1 MARTD
6 PIMGNPGMQRPVIA
20 IISTGGTIARQAA
33 DPRDTVD
40 YAEIGTSLG
49 GGDLLAALPAAVR
62 ARFDVRGI
70 PFSSCDSVEMTL
82 PRWFELAGVISHA
95 LATLPDLNGI
105 VVTHGTS
112 SLEEAACF
120 LDLVLDVACPVV
132 VVGAQR
138 PASAISAD
146 GPANLFAALLVAS
159 APQAAGRGVL
169 VVANNEIHAAQEVTK
184 ASTYQL
190 ETFRSPD
197 FGPVGMV
204 EANRVLFGRMPAY
217 RRHIGW
223 PAGYGAGGAIPRVDI
238 CYSHAGA
245 DGVGMRAFVAAGAR
259 GLISAGMLPG
269 MCTPAEN
276 AALDEAVARGVVVVQ
291 ATSGYCGGVVRRQDL
306 CQRGIL
312 AAGHM
317 RPRQARI
324 LLTLALMTGMDP
336 AGMQALFDMP

>member
-1 MARTD
+1 
-6 PIMGNPGMQRPVIA
+6 MQRPVIA
-20 IISTGGTIARQAA
+20 IISTGGTIARQAM

-49 GGDLLAALPAAVR
+49 GADLLAALPEAVR
-62 ARFDVRGI
+62 ARFAVRGI

-82 PRWFELAGVISHA
+82 QRWFDLASVINQTVASQ
-95 LATLPDLNGI
+95 PDLSGV

-112 SLEEAACF
+112 SLEEGACF
-120 LDLVLDVACPVV
+120 LDLVLDVPCPVV

-146 GPANLFAALLVAS
+146 GPANLYAALLVAS

-197 FGPVGMV
+197 FGPLGMI
-204 EANRVLFGRMPAY
+204 EANRVFFGRTAAY

-223 PAGYGAGGAIPRVDI
+223 PPAYGAGGEIPRVDI
-238 CYSHAGA
+238 TYSHAGA
-245 DGVGMRAFVAAGAR
+245 DGVGIRAFMQAGAR
-259 GLISAGMLPG
+259 GLIAAGMLPG

-276 AALDEAVARGVVVVQ
+276 GALDEAVAAGIVVVQ
-291 ATSGYCGGVVRRQDL
+291 ASSGYCGGVVRRHEL
-306 CQRGIL
+306 CQRGLL

-324 LLTLALMTGMDP
+324 LLALALMTGADTD
-336 AGMQALFDMP
+336 AIQALFDRP

>member
-1 MARTD
+1 
-6 PIMGNPGMQRPVIA
+6 MQRPVIA
-20 IISTGGTIARQAA
+20 IISTGGTIARRSM

-40 YAEIGTSLG
+40 YAEIGASIG
-49 GGDLLAALPAAVR
+49 GSDLLAALPDAVR
-62 ARFDVRGI
+62 ARFVVYDI

-82 PRWFELAGVISHA
+82 ARWFDLASAVNQAISARPELSGLVI
-95 LATLPDLNGI
+95 
-105 VVTHGTS
+105 THGTS

-120 LDLVLDVACPVV
+120 LDLVLDVPCPVV

-146 GPANLFAALLVAS
+146 GPANLYAALLVAS
-159 APQAAGRGVL
+159 CPDAAGRGVL

-197 FGPVGMV
+197 FGPLGMI
-204 EANRVLFGRMPAY
+204 EANRVFFGRAAGY
-217 RRHIGW
+217 RRHVGW
-223 PAGYGAGGAIPRVDI
+223 PDGYGSGGEIPRVDI
-238 CYSHAGA
+238 SYSHAGA
-245 DGVGMRAFVAAGAR
+245 DGVGIRAFMAAGAR
-259 GLISAGMLPG
+259 GIISAGMLPG

-276 AALDEAVARGVVVVQ
+276 VALDEAVAHGVVVVQ
-291 ATSGYCGGVVRRQDL
+291 ASSGYCGGVVRRQEL

-324 LLTLALMTGMDP
+324 LLALALMTGADGD
-336 AGMQALFDMP
+336 AIQALYDMP

>member
-1 MARTD
+1 M
-6 PIMGNPGMQRPVIA
+6 PRPVIA

-40 YAEIGTSLG
+40 YAEIGTNIDG
-49 GGDLLAALPAAVR
+49 DDLLEALPEGVR
-62 ARFDVRGI
+62 ARFAVRGI
-70 PFSSCDSVEMTL
+70 AFSSCDSVEMTL
-82 PRWFELAGVISHA
+82 PRWFELAGVINR
-95 LATLPDLNGI
+95 TLLEQPNVDGV

-120 LDLVLDVACPVV
+120 LDLVLDVSCPVV

-197 FGPVGMV
+197 FGPIGMV
-204 EANRVLFGRMPAY
+204 EANRVIFGRMPAY

-223 PAGYGAGGAIPRVDI
+223 PEAYGVGGTVPRVDI

-245 DGVGMRAFVAAGAR
+245 DGVGIRAFVAAGAR

-276 AALDEAVARGVVVVQ
+276 VALDEAVTRGVVVVQ
-291 ATSGYCGGVVRRQDL
+291 ATSGYCGGVVQRQEL

-324 LLTLALMTGMDP
+324 LLALALMTGMDRD
-336 AGMQALFDMP
+336 GMQALFDMP

>member
-1 MARTD
+1 
-6 PIMGNPGMQRPVIA
+6 MQRPVIA
-20 IISTGGTIARQAA
+20 IISTGGTIARQAT

-49 GGDLLAALPAAVR
+49 GDDLLAALPQAVR
-62 ARFDVRGI
+62 ARFAVRGI
-70 PFSSCDSVEMTL
+70 AFSSCDSVDMTL
-82 PRWFELAGVISHA
+82 PRWFDLAGVINRI
-95 LATLPDLNGI
+95 LIEQPDVGGI

-112 SLEEAACF
+112 ALEEAACF
-120 LDLVLDVACPVV
+120 LDLVLDVPCPVV

-184 ASTYQL
+184 AATYQL

-197 FGPVGMV
+197 FGPLGMV
-204 EANRVLFGRMPAY
+204 EANRVIFGRMQAY

-223 PAGYGAGGAIPRVDI
+223 PEAYGAGGAVPRVDI

-245 DGVGMRAFVAAGAR
+245 DGVGIRAFVAAGAR

-276 AALDEAVARGVVVVQ
+276 AALDAAVAGGVVVVQ
-291 ATSGYCGGVVRRQDL
+291 ATSGYCGGVVRRHEL

-324 LLTLALMTGMDP
+324 VLALALLSGMERES
-336 AGMQALFDMP
+336 MQALFDMP

>member
-1 MARTD
+1 MH
-6 PIMGNPGMQRPVIA
+6 RPVIA
-20 IISTGGTIARQAA
+20 IISTGGTIARQAM

-49 GGDLLAALPAAVR
+49 GSDLLAALPEDVQASFV
-62 ARFDVRGI
+62 VRGI

-82 PRWFELAGVISHA
+82 SRWFDLASLVSQTVATQPDLAGVVI
-95 LATLPDLNGI
+95 
-105 VVTHGTS
+105 THGTS

-120 LDLVLDVACPVV
+120 LDLVLDVSCPVV

-146 GPANLFAALLVAS
+146 GPANLYAALLVAS

-169 VVANNEIHAAQEVTK
+169 VVSNNEIHAAQEVTK

-197 FGPVGMV
+197 FGPVGMI
-204 EANRVLFGRMPAY
+204 EANRVFFGRGMGP

-223 PAGYGAGGAIPRVDI
+223 PQGYGPGGEIPRVDI

-245 DGVGMRAFVAAGAR
+245 DGVAIRAFAHAGAR
-259 GLISAGMLPG
+259 GLVSAGMLPG

-276 AALDEAVARGVVVVQ
+276 AAFDAAVAQGIVVVQ
-291 ATSGYCGGVVRRQDL
+291 ASAGYCGGVVRRQEL
-306 CQRGIL
+306 LQRGIL

-317 RPRQARI
+317 RPKQARI
-324 LLTLALMTGMDP
+324 LLALALLGGADTD
-336 AGMQALFDMP
+336 AIQSLYDMP